1 MIKNEM
7 SYSQQSDLMNKFTKM
22 VEDRSTQKDGYKS
35 YGYQAGYYIGMLME
49 FTHLPEVQ
57 RALQREVARW
67 EWEQELTK
75 KEAVAA

>member
-22 VEDRSTQKDGYKS
+22 VEDRSVQGDGYKS
-35 YGYQAGYYIGMLME
+35 YGFQAGYYLGMLRE

-57 RALQREVARW
+57 QALQREVARW
-67 EWEQELTK
+67 EWQQELTK
-75 KEAVAA
+75 KETAAA